1 MRFLPIFTLAIFLV
15 SCQSTEYTL
24 NISADV
30 EDDNQIFLIALDESN
45 QPQTLD
51 TLIVKKGVANYTNS
65 IELPEMH
72 YLLLDGN
79 RDVVPVVLEPGEITV
94 EMYKDS
100 IRASK
105 VSGTKS
111 NSEFKRYISET
122 TPLIDD
128 LFGIQNEMRNAMVS
142 RDSLAFVDLQEQLN
156 EMQAKF
162 TDFQVNYVT
171 NNVDSYIS
179 TLILEQLIL
188 NKGVNEE
195 ESQTIFNTFDNSI
208 KKTKAGVKI
217 NNMLFPEE
225 EKAENEEK
233 VEEVESNEDEDV
245 SVGAIAPDFSAPNL
259 NGASQSLYTS
269 LGKYTLVDFWASWC
283 GQCRV
288 ESPKLVSTY
297 NRYRDKGLTVLSV
310 SLDKDDASWRKA
322 IENDKLDW
330 NHVSNLMRWEDPIAT
345 LYGVTSIPQLFLL
358 DESGKVVAKDH
369 YIGNILPILE
379 EELL

>member
-1 MRFLPIFTLAIFLV
+1 MRFLPIFTLVVFLV
-15 SCQSTEYTL
+15 SCQSTDYTL

-30 EDDNQIFLIALDESN
+30 DDDNQIFLIALDEKN

-51 TLIVKKGVANYTNS
+51 TLIVQKGVANYTNS

-111 NSEFKRYISET
+111 NTEFKRYISET

-156 EMQAKF
+156 EMQTKF

-171 NNVDSYIS
+171 TNVDSYIS

-188 NKGVNEE
+188 NKGVDEE
-195 ESQTIFNTFDNSI
+195 ESQTIFNAFDNSL

-225 EKAENEEK
+225 EKVEK
-233 VEEVESNEDEDV
+233 VEEVESNEDGDV

-259 NGASQSLYTS
+259 DGASQSLYTS

-283 GQCRV
+283 GPCRV

-297 NRYRDKGLTVLSV
+297 NRYKNKGLTFLSV

-322 IENDKLDW
+322 IENDKLVW
-330 NHVSNLMRWEDPIAT
+330 NHVSNLMRWEDPIAA
-345 LYGVTSIPQLFLL
+345 LYGVRSIPQLFLL
-358 DESGKVVAKDH
+358 DENGKVIAKDH
-369 YIGNILPILE
+369 YIRDILPILE
-379 EELL
+379 EKLL

>member
-1 MRFLPIFTLAIFLV
+1 MRFLSIFTLAIVLV
-15 SCQSTEYTL
+15 SCQSNDYTL

-30 EDDNQIFLIALDESN
+30 EDENQIFLIALDDSN
-45 QPQTLD
+45 QPQTID
-51 TLIVKKGVANYTNS
+51 TLIVKEGVANYTNS

-79 RDVVPVVLEPGEITV
+79 RDVVPVVLEPGKITV

-100 IRASK
+100 IQASK

-156 EMQAKF
+156 EMQTKF
-162 TDFQVNYVT
+162 TDFQVDYVT

-188 NKGVNEE
+188 NKGVEE
-195 ESQTIFNTFDNSI
+195 EEAQKIFNAFDSSL
-208 KKTKAGVKI
+208 KKTKAGIKI
-217 NNMLFPEE
+217 NNILFPKIEE
-225 EKAENEEK
+225 AP
-233 VEEVESNEDEDV
+233 EEVESNQDDDV
-245 SVGAIAPDFSAPNL
+245 SVGAVAPDFSAPNL
-259 NGASQSLYTS
+259 DGESQSLYTT

-283 GQCRV
+283 GPCRV
-288 ESPKLVSTY
+288 ESPKLVSVY
-297 NRYRDKGLTVLSV
+297 NRYKNKGLTVLSV
-310 SLDKDDASWRKA
+310 SLDKDDSSWRKA

-330 NHVSNLMRWEDPIAT
+330 NHVSNLKRWEDPIAK

-358 DESGKVVAKDH
+358 DENGKIVAKDH
-369 YIGNILPILE
+369 YIRGILPTLE
-379 EELL
+379 EKLL